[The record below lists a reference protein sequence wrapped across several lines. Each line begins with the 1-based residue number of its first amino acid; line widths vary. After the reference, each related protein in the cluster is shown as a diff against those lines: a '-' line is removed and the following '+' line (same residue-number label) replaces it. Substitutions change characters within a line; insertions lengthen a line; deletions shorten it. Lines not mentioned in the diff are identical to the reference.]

1 MFRKTSLLVAA
12 ASLALIP
19 VATPEPAHAGGEGV
33 AAGII
38 GFAAGAII
46 GSQMNRPRERRVYRS
61 APQRPRRSAA
71 EREYWM
77 NVQAS
82 LNRLGFDAGP
92 VDGAPGRKTRS
103 AVTEFQM
110 SINAVPNGKL
120 TSEQASVLFARVN
133 SGNSMA
139 TAPAQPAP
147 YMQPGTMPAYQ
158 QQPQQQPAYG
168 MPVGG
173 YQAQQGF
180 PAMQQPF
187 PQGGQQQA
195 AFPAPQQG
203 GFPQQ
208 GQQAAF
214 PAPQQGFPQQGQ
226 QAAFPAPQQ
235 GGLPQQGQQA
245 AFPAPTQ
252 QPATATAGSA
262 AFPLVN
268 GAVSGAG
275 TQPTG
280 GFPPL
285 AGSNTNGSQAPV
297 PASTAPALLQ
307 QPEPAATPGGQAA
320 PPATAPTSEVATSSG
335 SASFPLT
342 AAFPLVNGTTSQAS
356 VDDTDSQGPVPA
368 STAPALLQQPEPA
381 ATPGGQVAPA
391 QQAQPIIQTDASGN
405 QFVEINGQRFY
416 MNAAPASPAAPAA
429 APPAAVVVT
438 AETDAQLQPQQ

>member
-46 GSQMNRPRERRVYRS
+46 GSQMNRPRERRVYRT

-133 SGNSMA
+133 PGNSTA

-187 PQGGQQQA
+187 PQQGQQA

-214 PAPQQGFPQQGQ
+214 PT
-226 QAAFPAPQQ
+226 PA
-235 GGLPQQGQQA
+235 
-245 AFPAPTQ
+245 Q
-252 QPATATAGSA
+252 QPATAAAGSA
-262 AFPLVN
+262 TFPLID

-275 TQPTG
+275 AQPAD

-285 AGSNTNGSQAPV
+285 AGSNTDNSQVPV

-307 QPEPAATPGGQAA
+307 QPEPAAAPGGQAA
-320 PPATAPTSEVATSSG
+320 PSP
-335 SASFPLT
+335 
-342 AAFPLVNGTTSQAS
+342 
-356 VDDTDSQGPVPA
+356 
-368 STAPALLQQPEPA
+368 
-381 ATPGGQVAPA
+381 
-391 QQAQPIIQTDASGN
+391 QAQPIIQTDASGN

-416 MNAAPASPAAPAA
+416 MNATPAAPATPA
-429 APPAAVVVT
+429 ATPPAAVVVT
-438 AETDAQLQPQQ
+438 AETEAQLQPQQ

>member
-139 TAPAQPAP
+139 TAPVQPAP
-147 YMQPGTMPAYQ
+147 YMQPGTMPAYQQ

-226 QAAFPAPQQ
+226 QAAFPAP
-235 GGLPQQGQQA
+235 A
-245 AFPAPTQ
+245 Q
-252 QPATATAGSA
+252 QPATAAAGSA

-275 TQPTG
+275 SQPTG

-285 AGSNTNGSQAPV
+285 AGSNS
-297 PASTAPALLQ
+297 
-307 QPEPAATPGGQAA
+307 
-320 PPATAPTSEVATSSG
+320 
-335 SASFPLT
+335 
-342 AAFPLVNGTTSQAS
+342 
-356 VDDTDSQGPVPA
+356 TDSQGPVPA

-381 ATPGGQVAPA
+381 ATPGGQAAPA

>member
-158 QQPQQQPAYG
+158 QQQQQQQQQPQQQPTYG

-320 PPATAPTSEVATSSG
+320 P
-335 SASFPLT
+335 
-342 AAFPLVNGTTSQAS
+342 
-356 VDDTDSQGPVPA
+356 
-368 STAPALLQQPEPA
+368 
-381 ATPGGQVAPA
+381 A

-416 MNAAPASPAAPAA
+416 MNAAPASPAAPCRCTAGRRGRNGGNRRPVAA
-429 APPAAVVVT
+429 AAVIG
-438 AETDAQLQPQQ
+438 ASQRSDTDRQPRMKKGRIG

>member
-12 ASLALIP
+12 ASLAFIP
-19 VATPEPAHAGGEGV
+19 VAAPEPAHAGGEGV

-46 GSQMNRPRERRVYRS
+46 GSQMNRPRDRRVYRA

-103 AVTEFQM
+103 AVTQFQM
-110 SINAVPNGKL
+110 SINAVPDGKL

-158 QQPQQQPAYG
+158 QQQPAYG

-180 PAMQQPF
+180 PPMQQPF
-187 PQGGQQQA
+187 PQGGQQQQAIFPAPQQGGFPPQGQQA

-214 PAPQQGFPQQGQ
+214 PAP
-226 QAAFPAPQQ
+226 
-235 GGLPQQGQQA
+235 
-245 AFPAPTQ
+245 TQ
-252 QPATATAGSA
+252 QPATAAAGSA

-285 AGSNTNGSQAPV
+285 AGSNTAGSQAPM
-297 PASTAPALLQ
+297 PASTAPALPQ
-307 QPEPAATPGGQAA
+307 QAEPAAAPGGQAA
-320 PPATAPTSEVATSSG
+320 PS
-335 SASFPLT
+335 
-342 AAFPLVNGTTSQAS
+342 
-356 VDDTDSQGPVPA
+356 
-368 STAPALLQQPEPA
+368 
-381 ATPGGQVAPA
+381 

-416 MNAAPASPAAPAA
+416 MNAAPAAPAAPAA
-429 APPAAVVVT
+429 TPPAAVVVT
-438 AETDAQLQPQQ
+438 AESEAQLQPQQ

>member
-19 VATPEPAHAGGEGV
+19 VTAPEPAHAGGEGV

-46 GSQMNRPRERRVYRS
+46 GSQMNRPRERRVYRT

-180 PAMQQPF
+180 QAMQQPF

-214 PAPQQGFPQQGQ
+214 PAP
-226 QAAFPAPQQ
+226 A
-235 GGLPQQGQQA
+235 
-245 AFPAPTQ
+245 Q
-252 QPATATAGSA
+252 QPATAAAGSA

-285 AGSNTNGSQAPV
+285 AGSTSTDSQAPV

-307 QPEPAATPGGQAA
+307 QPEPAATPGGQA
-320 PPATAPTSEVATSSG
+320 
-335 SASFPLT
+335 
-342 AAFPLVNGTTSQAS
+342 
-356 VDDTDSQGPVPA
+356 
-368 STAPALLQQPEPA
+368 
-381 ATPGGQVAPA
+381 APA

>member
-46 GSQMNRPRERRVYRS
+46 GSQMNRPRERRVYRA

-103 AVTEFQM
+103 AVTQFQM

-133 SGNSMA
+133 PGNSMA

-158 QQPQQQPAYG
+158 QQPQQPAYG
-168 MPVGG
+168 VPVGG
-173 YQAQQGF
+173 YQGQQGF
-180 PAMQQPF
+180 PPMQQPF

-195 AFPAPQQG
+195 AFPAPTQG

-208 GQQAAF
+208 GRQAGF
-214 PAPQQGFPQQGQ
+214 PAP
-226 QAAFPAPQQ
+226 A
-235 GGLPQQGQQA
+235 
-245 AFPAPTQ
+245 Q
-252 QPATATAGSA
+252 QPAAAAAGSA
-262 AFPLVN
+262 TFPLVD

-275 TQPTG
+275 AQPAD

-285 AGSNTNGSQAPV
+285 AGSNADNNQVPM

-307 QPEPAATPGGQAA
+307 QPEPAAAPGGQAA
-320 PPATAPTSEVATSSG
+320 PSP
-335 SASFPLT
+335 
-342 AAFPLVNGTTSQAS
+342 
-356 VDDTDSQGPVPA
+356 
-368 STAPALLQQPEPA
+368 
-381 ATPGGQVAPA
+381 
-391 QQAQPIIQTDASGN
+391 QAQPIIQTDASGN

-416 MNAAPASPAAPAA
+416 MNADPAVPAAPAA
-429 APPAAVVVT
+429 TPPTAVVVT
-438 AETDAQLQPQQ
+438 AETEAELQPQQ